1 MINRPLSPHL
11 QVYRLPLTA
20 ILSISHRITGVL
32 LILGLIGIAGFIAA
46 AAAGPELFSVLFD
59 AVLSTPGRIAIWLW
73 IFALYFHAC
82 HGVRHLL
89 WDLGHG
95 FNKRRLLIHNLFEM
109 AAAIALTSA
118 TYVWADIASAVE
130 STTPY

>member
-32 LILGLIGIAGFIAA
+32 LILGLITIAGFIAA

-59 AVLSTPGRIAIWLW
+59 ALRSPAGSIAVWLW
-73 IFALYFHAC
+73 VFALYFHAC

-89 WDLGHG
+89 WDLVHG
-95 FNKRRLLIHNLFEM
+95 FNKRRFLIHNLLEM
-109 AAAIALTSA
+109 AAAIALTGA
-118 TYVWADIASAVE
+118 TYVWASFVSALE